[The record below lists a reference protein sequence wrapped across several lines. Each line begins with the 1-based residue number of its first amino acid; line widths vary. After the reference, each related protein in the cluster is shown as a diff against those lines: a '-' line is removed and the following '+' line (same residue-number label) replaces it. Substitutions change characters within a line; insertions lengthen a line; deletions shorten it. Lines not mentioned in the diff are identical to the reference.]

1 VLANGVRR
9 KGKQMPIYEEEFVRV
24 QLEERI
30 AILQLT
36 RPPMNALSLQMQQQ
50 IAQAANLVSG
60 HQEVDAVVIYGGE
73 KVFAAGADVK
83 EMANMTY
90 ADMAVSAHRL
100 RESFD
105 SVARISQP
113 TIAGITGFA
122 LGGGL
127 ELAMCADFRV
137 AGDNAKLGQPEIL
150 LGIIPGA
157 GGTQRLPR
165 LIGSSRAKELVFG
178 GKMISAQDALD
189 IGLVN
194 RVCTPDTV
202 LETSIEWARTFVNGP
217 KIALA
222 AAKRAVDNGLSTDLA
237 TGLSIETT
245 EFAALFATEDQ
256 SNGMNSFVT
265 EGPGKA
271 KFKGR

>member
-1 VLANGVRR
+1 
-9 KGKQMPIYEEEFVRV
+9 
-24 QLEERI
+24 
-30 AILQLT
+30 
-36 RPPMNALSLQMQQQ
+36 
-50 IAQAANLVSG
+50 
-60 HQEVDAVVIYGGE
+60 
-73 KVFAAGADVK
+73 
-83 EMANMTY
+83 
-90 ADMAVSAHRL
+90 
-100 RESFD
+100 
-105 SVARISQP
+105 
-113 TIAGITGFA
+113 
-122 LGGGL
+122 
-127 ELAMCADFRV
+127 
-137 AGDNAKLGQPEIL
+137 
-150 LGIIPGA
+150 
-157 GGTQRLPR
+157 
-165 LIGSSRAKELVFG
+165 
-178 GKMISAQDALD
+178 MISAQDALD